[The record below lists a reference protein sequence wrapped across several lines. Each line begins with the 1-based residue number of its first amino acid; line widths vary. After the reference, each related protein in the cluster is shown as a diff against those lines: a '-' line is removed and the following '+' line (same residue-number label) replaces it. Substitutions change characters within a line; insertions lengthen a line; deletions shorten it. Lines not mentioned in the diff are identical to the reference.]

1 MSSRARGA
9 CRGLRSRL
17 PSPEISRETG
27 HCEKGRLLM
36 VGIPDKMDAGSGAR
50 LGSRAITGL
59 RERFECWE
67 HVPRLS
73 WSAFATGPLFPR
85 KCWFVTNQVPSL
97 CGDPGYVELGEGP
110 TLNWAGGTTAFLA
123 TPLLL
128 RTATSRGKD
137 DHHRGS
143 FPRAG
148 GEIYFCWSEFWT
160 ERNRSDRSGL
170 RVGWAQFRQFRLRRL
185 WSTERHWRALR
196 FCRQHY

>member
-27 HCEKGRLLM
+27 HWEKGRLLM

-50 LGSRAITGL
+50 LGSRAITSL

-73 WSAFATGPLFPR
+73 WSAFAAGPLFR
-85 KCWFVTNQVPSL
+85 CKCWFVANQVPYL
-97 CGDPGYVELGEGP
+97 YGDPGYVEPGERP
-110 TLNWAGGTTAFLA
+110 PLSWAGGTTAFLA

-143 FPRAG
+143 FPGAG
-148 GEIYFCWSEFWT
+148 GELYFCWSEFWT
-160 ERNRSDRSGL
+160 ER
-170 RVGWAQFRQFRLRRL
+170 RRKD
-185 WSTERHWRALR
+185 ERETVQPYDGHV
-196 FCRQHY
+196 